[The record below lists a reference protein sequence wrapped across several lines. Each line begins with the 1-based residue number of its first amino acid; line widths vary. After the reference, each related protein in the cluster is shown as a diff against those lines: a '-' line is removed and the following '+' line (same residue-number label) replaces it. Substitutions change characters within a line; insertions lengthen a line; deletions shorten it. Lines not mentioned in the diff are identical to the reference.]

1 MRGKQA
7 NRLIKFYKGVSKM
20 SDMTARIKDMTAHT
34 YGTWSRQQA
43 WSTPL
48 LITDAEGIYFY
59 DNTGKRYIDFSSQ
72 LMCSNLGHK
81 NKVVID
87 AIVKQAEKLP
97 YVAPAFITEILLEAV
112 EALRSVFPE
121 KLSKFF
127 FSTSGTAANEAAMK
141 MLRQSKFPSYKV
153 ISRYHSYHG
162 ATAVGQSFTGDPR
175 RWYAELARTVVDG
188 VVFAPDNYCYRCP
201 FGITYPECNVQCARY
216 LDYMIKEEGNVAA
229 IIVEPIVGTNGRMI
243 PPPEY
248 YPIIRQI
255 CNEHDVLFVCD
266 EVMSGWFRTGKTFA
280 IQHWDVLPDIL
291 TTAKGASAAYT
302 PVAITASTKEVAN
315 FFEEEVFCHGHTF
328 AYHALAAAAIPAA
341 ISEHLRLFDSGLPQ
355 EASEHIKKRLYELAD
370 KHICIGDVRG
380 IGHFWALEIVKNRKT
395 KEPFDTKEE
404 KFSGKALMT
413 GKISGDAMKNG
424 LYISSWYDTMVIT
437 PPLIITKEEIDEAIH
452 ILDKSLEIGDKE
464 AVETDTPASR
474 SCEYAT

>member
-1 MRGKQA
+1 MGELE
-7 NRLIKFYKGVSKM
+7 N
-20 SDMTARIKDMTAHT
+20 RIKEMAKHT
-34 YGTWSRQQA
+34 YGTWSRQNA
-43 WSTPL
+43 WKAPL

-59 DNTGKRYIDFSSQ
+59 DNTGKRYLDFSSQ

-81 NKVVID
+81 NQVVIE

-97 YVAPAFITEILLEAV
+97 YVAPGFITEIQLEAV

-127 FSTSGTAANEAAMK
+127 FSTSGTAANEAALK
-141 MLRQSKFPSYKV
+141 MVRQSQFPSYKV

-162 ATAVGQSFTGDPR
+162 ATAAGQSFTGDSR

-216 LDYMIKEEGNVAA
+216 VDYMIKEEGNVAA
-229 IIVEPIVGTNGRMI
+229 MIVEPIVGTNGRII

-248 YPIIRQI
+248 YPILRQI
-255 CNEHDVLFVCD
+255 CDEHNVLLVCD

-280 IQHWDVLPDIL
+280 IEHWDVLPDIL

-302 PVAITASTKEVAN
+302 PVAITASSDKVGN
-315 FFEEEVFCHGHTF
+315 FFEEELFCHGHTF
-328 AYHALAAAAIPAA
+328 AYHALAASAIPAA
-341 ISEHLRLFDSGLPQ
+341 ISEHVKLMDSGLPQ
-355 EASEHIKKRLYELAD
+355 KASEHLKQRLYELAD

-380 IGHFWALEIVKNRKT
+380 VGHFWALEIVKNRKT
-395 KEPFDTKEE
+395 KEPFDTKQD

-413 GKISGDAMKNG
+413 AKISGDAMQNG
-424 LYISSWYDTMVIT
+424 LYLYSWYDTMVIT
-437 PPLIITKEEIDEAIH
+437 PPLIITEDQIDEAIA
-452 ILDKSLEIGDKE
+452 ILDKSLEIADKE
-464 AVETDTPASR
+464 AVETDVAASR
-474 SCEYAT
+474 SCDYAK

>member
-1 MRGKQA
+1 
-7 NRLIKFYKGVSKM
+7 M
-20 SDMTARIKDMTAHT
+20 SDMTERIKEMTAHT
-34 YGTWSRQQA
+34 YGTWNRQKA

-48 LITDAEGIYFY
+48 LITDAEGIYFF
-59 DNTGKRYIDFSSQ
+59 DNTGKRYLDFSSQ

-81 NKVVID
+81 NKAVIE

-97 YVAPAFITEILLEAV
+97 YVSPAFVTEIILEAV
-112 EALRSVFPE
+112 EALRSVFPAE
-121 KLSKFF
+121 LGKFF

-141 MLRQSKFPSYKV
+141 MLRQSKFPAYKV

-175 RWYAELARTVVDG
+175 RWHAELARTVVDG

-201 FGITYPECNVQCARY
+201 FGLGYPECKVQCARY

-255 CNEHDVLFVCD
+255 CDEHDVLLVCD

-280 IQHWDVLPDIL
+280 IQHWDVMPDIL

-302 PVAITASTKEVAN
+302 PVAITASTAAVAN
-315 FFEEEVFCHGHTF
+315 FFEEEVFSHGHTF
-328 AYHALAAAAIPAA
+328 AYHALAASAIPAA

-355 EASEHIKKRLYELAD
+355 KASEHMKKRLYELAD
-370 KHICIGDVRG
+370 KHICVGDVRG

-395 KEPFDTKEE
+395 KEPFDTKED
-404 KFSGKALMT
+404 KFSDKALMT
-413 GKISGDAMKNG
+413 GKICGDAMKNG
-424 LYISSWYDTMVIT
+424 LYMSPWYDTLMIS
-437 PPLIITKEEIDEAIH
+437 PPLIITEEQIDEAIR
-452 ILDKSLEIGDKE
+452 ILDKSLDIGDKE

-474 SCEYAT
+474 SCEYQT

>member
-1 MRGKQA
+1 MTD
-7 NRLIKFYKGVSKM
+7 VSE
-20 SDMTARIKDMTAHT
+20 RIKEMAAHT
-34 YGTWSRQQA
+34 YGTWSRQSA
-43 WSTPL
+43 WKTPL

-59 DNTGKRYIDFSSQ
+59 DNTGKRYLDFSSQ

-81 NKVVID
+81 NKAVIE

-97 YVAPAFITEILLEAV
+97 YIAPGFITEIQLEAV

-127 FSTSGTAANEAAMK
+127 FSTSGTAANEAALK
-141 MLRQSKFPSYKV
+141 MVRQSQFPSYKV

-162 ATAVGQSFTGDPR
+162 ATAAGQSFTGDPR

-216 LDYMIKEEGNVAA
+216 VDYMIKEEGNVAA
-229 IIVEPIVGTNGRMI
+229 MIVEPIVGTNGRMI

-248 YPIIRQI
+248 YPILRQI
-255 CNEHDVLFVCD
+255 CDDHNVLLVCD

-280 IQHWDVLPDIL
+280 IEHWNVLPDIL

-302 PVAITASTKEVAN
+302 PVAITASTDKVAN
-315 FFEEEVFCHGHTF
+315 FFEKELFCHGHTF
-328 AYHALAAAAIPAA
+328 AYHALAASAIPAA
-341 ISEHLRLFDSGLPQ
+341 ISEHVKLMDSGLPQ
-355 EASEHIKKRLYELAD
+355 KASQHLGQKLYELAD

-380 IGHFWALEIVKNRKT
+380 VGHFWALEIVKNRKT
-395 KEPFDTKEE
+395 KEPFDTKPD

-413 GKISGDAMKNG
+413 GKISGDAMQNG
-424 LYISSWYDTMVIT
+424 LYLSSWYDTMVIT
-437 PPLIITKEEIDEAIH
+437 PPLIITEDQIDEAIV
-452 ILDKSLEIGDKE
+452 ILDKSLEIADKE
-464 AVETDTPASR
+464 AVETDVAASR
-474 SCEYAT
+474 SCEYSK

>member
-1 MRGKQA
+1 
-7 NRLIKFYKGVSKM
+7 
-20 SDMTARIKDMTAHT
+20 
-34 YGTWSRQQA
+34 
-43 WSTPL
+43 
-48 LITDAEGIYFY
+48 
-59 DNTGKRYIDFSSQ
+59 
-72 LMCSNLGHK
+72 MCSNLGHK

-97 YVAPAFITEILLEAV
+97 YVAPGFITEILIEAV

-162 ATAVGQSFTGDPR
+162 ATAVGQSLTGDPR

-255 CNEHDVLFVCD
+255 CDEHDVLFVCD

-302 PVAITASTKEVAN
+302 PVAITASTNEVAN
-315 FFEEEVFCHGHTF
+315 FFEEELFCHGHTF
-328 AYHALAAAAIPAA
+328 AYHALAASAIPAA

-355 EASEHIKKRLYELAD
+355 KASEHIKKRLYELAD
-370 KHICIGDVRG
+370 KHICVGDVRG
-380 IGHFWALEIVKNRKT
+380 VGHFWVLEIVKNRKT

-413 GKISGDAMKNG
+413 GKIAGDAMKNG
-424 LYISSWYDTMVIT
+424 LYIFPWYDTLAIT
-437 PPLIITKEEIDEAIH
+437 PPLIITEEEIDEAIH
-452 ILDKSLEIGDKE
+452 ILDKSLEIADKE

>member
-1 MRGKQA
+1 MGEIE
-7 NRLIKFYKGVSKM
+7 N
-20 SDMTARIKDMTAHT
+20 RIKAMAEHT
-34 YGTWSRQQA
+34 YGTWNRQKNWQ
-43 WSTPL
+43 SPL

-87 AIVKQAEKLP
+87 AIVKQAAKLP
-97 YVAPAFITEILLEAV
+97 YVAPGFITEILIEAV

-162 ATAVGQSFTGDPR
+162 ATAVGQSLTGDPR

-229 IIVEPIVGTNGRMI
+229 IVVEPIVGTSGRMI

-255 CNEHDVLFVCD
+255 CDEHDVLFVCD

-280 IQHWDVLPDIL
+280 IEHWDVLPDIL

-315 FFEEEVFCHGHTF
+315 FFEEELFCHGHTF
-328 AYHALAAAAIPAA
+328 AYHALAASAIPAA

-355 EASEHIKKRLYELAD
+355 KASEHIKKRLYELAE

-395 KEPFDTKEE
+395 REPFDTKEE

-424 LYISSWYDTMVIT
+424 LYIFPWYDTLAIT
-437 PPLIITKEEIDEAIH
+437 PPLIITEEEIDEAIH
-452 ILDKSLEIGDKE
+452 ILDKSLEIADKE
-464 AVETDTPASR
+464 AIETDTPASR
-474 SCEYAT
+474 SCEYTT

>member
-1 MRGKQA
+1 
-7 NRLIKFYKGVSKM
+7 M
-20 SDMTARIKDMTAHT
+20 SDVTARIKEMAAHT
-34 YGTWSRQQA
+34 YGTWSRQKA
-43 WSTPL
+43 WKTPL

-59 DNTGKRYIDFSSQ
+59 DHTGKRYLDFSSQ

-81 NKVVID
+81 NKVVIE

-97 YVAPAFITEILLEAV
+97 YIAPGFITEIQLEAV

-127 FSTSGTAANEAAMK
+127 FSTSGTAANEAALK
-141 MLRQSKFPSYKV
+141 MVRQSQFPSYKV

-162 ATAVGQSFTGDPR
+162 ATAAGQSFTGDPR

-229 IIVEPIVGTNGRMI
+229 MIVEPIVGTNGRMI

-248 YPIIRQI
+248 YPILRQI
-255 CNEHDVLFVCD
+255 CDEHNVLLVCD

-280 IQHWDVLPDIL
+280 IEHWNVLPDIL

-302 PVAITASTKEVAN
+302 PVAITASSDKVGN
-315 FFEEEVFCHGHTF
+315 FFEEELFCHGHTF
-328 AYHALAAAAIPAA
+328 AYHALAASAIPAA
-341 ISEHLRLFDSGLPQ
+341 ISEHVKLMDSGLPQ
-355 EASEHIKKRLYELAD
+355 RASAHLGKRLYELAD

-380 IGHFWALEIVKNRKT
+380 VGHFWALEIVKNRKT
-395 KEPFDTKEE
+395 KEPFDTKPD

-413 GKISGDAMKNG
+413 GKISGDAMQNG
-424 LYISSWYDTMVIT
+424 LYLSSWYDTMVIT
-437 PPLIITKEEIDEAIH
+437 PPLIITESQIDEAIA

-464 AVETDTPASR
+464 AVETDVAASR
-474 SCEYAT
+474 SCEYTK

>member
-1 MRGKQA
+1 MGEIE
-7 NRLIKFYKGVSKM
+7 NRIRAM
-20 SDMTARIKDMTAHT
+20 AEHT
-34 YGTWSRQQA
+34 YGTWNRQKNWQ
-43 WSTPL
+43 SPM

-97 YVAPAFITEILLEAV
+97 YVSPGFVTEILIEAV

-162 ATAVGQSFTGDPR
+162 ATAVGQSLTGDSR

-255 CNEHDVLFVCD
+255 CDEHDVLFVCD

-280 IQHWDVLPDIL
+280 IEHWDVLPDIL
-291 TTAKGASAAYT
+291 TTAKGVSAAYT
-302 PVAITASTKEVAN
+302 PMAITASTKEVAN

-341 ISEHLRLFDSGLPQ
+341 ISEHVKLFDSGLLQ
-355 EASEHIKKRLYELAD
+355 KASEHIKKRLYELAD

-380 IGHFWALEIVKNRKT
+380 VGHFWALEIVKNRKT

-424 LYISSWYDTMVIT
+424 LYIYPWYDTLAIT
-437 PPLIITKEEIDEAIH
+437 PPLIITEEQIDEAIH
-452 ILDKSLEIGDKE
+452 VLDKSLEIGDKE

-474 SCEYAT
+474 SCEYQT